1 MHLGAHFRLPPFLAW
16 RAMAHLAIAATFVS
30 PATRAPAQQLDTAGA
45 LAALRE
51 AKSACEMDAGAL
63 WKRSLCGPIALVDRQ
78 TRIVIANDTVSGRRF
93 VRLGDGYL
101 TTLPDNQYV
110 ANTSY
115 QWAGRTWTMVALPL
129 PRDRFARVD
138 LLMHEVFHREQ
149 QALGLRQPD
158 ALNNQLDMRAGRTWL
173 RLEYRALARALE
185 SLPDIGVARHH
196 AESALIFR
204 AVRRSLY
211 PGSDSLEA
219 TLEIQEG
226 LPEYTGQRL
235 AMQLTGEGSARVA
248 KYVRDYEATP
258 TFVRA
263 FAYATGP
270 AIGILLDQF
279 DPTWRDAIRTNR
291 DLSGLLAQAIH
302 FRRPATLTTV
312 ARSRAMEYGWEQ
324 VDSTEAARDSA
335 RAPLMR
341 DYRARFS
348 DGPTITLRQ
357 SKDSLAWSYDPT
369 ELIAFDL
376 YSTVYPSGNFSA
388 PWGKLTVER
397 GGVLVQNDFSQIKIG
412 APLTPIA
419 PEAREIKGDTWTLSL
434 NPGWSLR
441 PDSAQQKNLVVQR
454 TQPAQLH

>member
-1 MHLGAHFRLPPFLAW
+1 MHFVACFRLPFR
-16 RAMAHLAIAATFVS
+16 RAGRVVRRLGMAATFLL
-30 PATRAPAQQLDTAGA
+30 PIDRILAQQLDTARA
-45 LAALRE
+45 LAALRD
-51 AKSACEMDAGAL
+51 ARSACEMDAGVL
-63 WKRSLCGPIALVDRQ
+63 WRRSFCGPIALVDRQ
-78 TRIVIANDTVSGRRF
+78 TRIVIANDTVAGRRF
-93 VRLGDGYL
+93 VRLGDAYL
-101 TTLPDNQYV
+101 TTLPENQYV
-110 ANTSY
+110 ANTSF
-115 QWAGRTWTMVALPL
+115 QWAGTTWTMVALPL

-149 QALGLRQPD
+149 QALGLRQLD

-185 SLPDIGVARHH
+185 SLPDTWAARHH
-196 AESALIFR
+196 VESALIFR
-204 AVRRSLY
+204 AMRRSLY

-235 AMQLTGEGSARVA
+235 AMQLTGEGSAHVA
-248 KYVRDYEATP
+248 KYVREYESTP

-270 AIGILLDQF
+270 AIGVLLDQF
-279 DPTWRDAIRTNR
+279 APAWRDAVRTNR
-291 DLSGLLAQAIH
+291 DLSGLLAQATH
-302 FRRPATLTTV
+302 FRRPGRLAAA
-312 ARSRAMEYGWEQ
+312 ARTRALEYGWEQ

-341 DYRARFS
+341 DYRARFGG
-348 DGPTITLRQ
+348 GPTITLRQ
-357 SKDSLAWSYDPT
+357 SKDSLSWSYDPT

-412 APLTPIA
+412 APLTPIT
-419 PEAREIKGDTWTLSL
+419 PQTREIRGDGWTLSL

-441 PDSAQQKNLVVQR
+441 PDPAQPKALVVQKTR
-454 TQPAQLH
+454 A